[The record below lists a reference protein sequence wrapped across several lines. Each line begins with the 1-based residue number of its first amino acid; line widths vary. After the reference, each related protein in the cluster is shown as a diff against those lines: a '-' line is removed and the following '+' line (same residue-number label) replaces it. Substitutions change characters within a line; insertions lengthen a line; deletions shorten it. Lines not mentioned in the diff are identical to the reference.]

1 MQFDELLQRRTVRR
15 FLQKEIPEESIRKII
30 DAARR
35 SSCARNAL
43 RLRYIAVV
51 SKEKVDAIF
60 PHTAYAGSVAP
71 RRNPVPGETSPTV
84 FIAVYGTE
92 EPDNMLYADAGAAI
106 QSMEY
111 AAWEENIG
119 SCWIGSF
126 NKEKTAEIL
135 DLEKE
140 KLLFL
145 VALGYK
151 GEEPVQDEI
160 TLSDSPKYYLDEKD
174 VLHIPKYTV
183 DAITKFV

>member
-1 MQFDELLQRRTVRR
+1 MEFSELLKRRTIRR
-15 FLQKEIPEESIRKII
+15 FLQNAIPEESVAKIL

-35 SSCARNAL
+35 ASCARNAQ

-60 PHTAYAGSVAP
+60 PFTAYAGSVAP

-84 FIAVYGTE
+84 FLAVYGTE

-126 NKEKTAEIL
+126 NKEKVAEL
-135 DLEKE
+135 LELEKE

-151 GEEPVQDEI
+151 GEDPVQDEI
-160 TLSDSPKYYLDEKD
+160 TLSDSPKYYLDDED

-183 DAITKFV
+183 EALTKWV

>member
-1 MQFDELLQRRTVRR
+1 
-15 FLQKEIPEESIRKII
+15 
-30 DAARR
+30 
-35 SSCARNAL
+35 
-43 RLRYIAVV
+43 
-51 SKEKVDAIF
+51 
-60 PHTAYAGSVAP
+60 
-71 RRNPVPGETSPTV
+71 
-84 FIAVYGTE
+84 
-92 EPDNMLYADAGAAI
+92 MLYADAGAAI

-119 SCWIGSF
+119 SCWIGPF

-135 DLEKE
+135 ELEKE

-160 TLSDSPKYYLDEKD
+160 TLSDSPKYYLDEND